1 MLNLIID
8 DTFFC
13 IFESLIQFNN
23 IFCWYSA
30 YSKKHQYIYLVHNG
44 IGSPLKWADLG
55 KPLSFSLCVPNPN
68 ICFARARA
76 RENTN
81 ILFDQTDFHFHFK
94 YWWLVFPTPIY
105 ASLVQEEKEKT
116 LTHDQTELWSVENE
130 SFHIAMGITTKQDQ
144 VNNADSAIIFL
155 INHWSVRLVRMV
167 KLVQDVQIVQVVQ
180 VVQVV

>member
-1 MLNLIID
+1 MTCTRKQTFEEKIMPNLIID

-94 YWWLVFPTPIY
+94 YWWLVCPTPIY
-105 ASLVQEEKEKT
+105 AALVQEEKEKT

-130 SFHIAMGITTKQDQ
+130 SFHIAMGITTILKKDETSTYIRCVFVWCVRTSWQ
-144 VNNADSAIIFL
+144 VL
-155 INHWSVRLVRMV
+155 YVY
-167 KLVQDVQIVQVVQ
+167 
-180 VVQVV
+180 

>member
-1 MLNLIID
+1 M
-8 DTFFC
+8 THFFC

-94 YWWLVFPTPIY
+94 YWWLVCPTPIY

-116 LTHDQTELWSVENE
+116 LTFSLIKQIFTFTLNTDDLCAQTKY
-130 SFHIAMGITTKQDQ
+130 M
-144 VNNADSAIIFL
+144 
-155 INHWSVRLVRMV
+155 VRSCR
-167 KLVQDVQIVQVVQ
+167 KRKRKH
-180 VVQVV
+180 